1 MIKIK
6 NLANRFMVLILI
18 LGMMAALYGVFIQLK
33 ENRKRETYETT
44 NAYIFKTVNK
54 SDGRQVLYIRYDV
67 SGVTYEKVVI
77 NDKESNNT
85 SYIKIYYN
93 FLNPEEFTIKE
104 KDSDGMYLIISG
116 VVLIIS
122 SSVSMI
128 VGNRMIKRGDKI

>member
-33 ENRKRETYETT
+33 ENRKRVTYETT

-67 SGVTYEKVVI
+67 SGVTYEKVLI
-77 NDKESNNT
+77 NDKEPNNT
-85 SYIKIYYN
+85 SYIKIYYD
-93 FLNPEEFTIKE
+93 FLNPEEFTIEE
-104 KDSDGMYLIISG
+104 KDVRGKYLIIGGSIAIIFSIIQM
-116 VVLIIS
+116 VILKKLI
-122 SSVSMI
+122 
-128 VGNRMIKRGDKI
+128 KL

>member
-33 ENRKRETYETT
+33 ENRKREIYETT

-67 SGVTYEKVVI
+67 SGVTYEKVLI
-77 NDKESNNT
+77 NDKEPNNT

-93 FLNPEEFTIKE
+93 FLNPEEFTIEE
-104 KDSDGMYLIISG
+104 KDVRGKYLIIGGSIAIIFSIIQM
-116 VVLIIS
+116 VILKKLI
-122 SSVSMI
+122 
-128 VGNRMIKRGDKI
+128 KL

>member
-18 LGMMAALYGVFIQLK
+18 LGMMTALYGVFIQLK
-33 ENRKRETYETT
+33 ENRKREIYETT

-54 SDGRQVLYIRYDV
+54 SDGRQVLYIRYNV
-67 SGVTYEKVVI
+67 SGVTYEKVLI
-77 NDKESNNT
+77 NDKEPNNT

-104 KDSDGMYLIISG
+104 KDVIGKYLIIGGSIAIIFSI
-116 VVLIIS
+116 VQMVILKKLI
-122 SSVSMI
+122 
-128 VGNRMIKRGDKI
+128 KL

>member
-18 LGMMAALYGVFIQLK
+18 LGMMTALYGVFIQLK
-33 ENRKRETYETT
+33 ENRKREIYETT

-54 SDGRQVLYIRYDV
+54 SDGRQVLYIRYNV
-67 SGVTYEKVVI
+67 SGVTYEKVLI
-77 NDKESNNT
+77 NDKEPNNT

-104 KDSDGMYLIISG
+104 KDVIGKYLIIGGIIAIIFSIIQM
-116 VVLIIS
+116 VILKKLI
-122 SSVSMI
+122 
-128 VGNRMIKRGDKI
+128 KL

>member
-77 NDKESNNT
+77 NDKEPNNT

-93 FLNPEEFTIKE
+93 FLNPEEFTIEE